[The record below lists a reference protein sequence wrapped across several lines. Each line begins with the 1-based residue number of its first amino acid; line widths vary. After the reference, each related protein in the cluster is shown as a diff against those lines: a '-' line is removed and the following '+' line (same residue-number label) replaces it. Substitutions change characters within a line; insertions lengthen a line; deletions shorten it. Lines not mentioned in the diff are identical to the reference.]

1 MFFYALPRPCPLAQA
16 VGPTSRSGPAAASK
30 LELGST
36 SLWAGPLRRSYTL
49 TGLVHGDGG
58 ALDGGARQRLRTP
71 PHFPSPHSALVK
83 WRKDQII
90 HSPWSV
96 SPHPT

>member
-1 MFFYALPRPCPLAQA
+1 MFFYALPRPCLLAQA

-36 SLWAGPLRRSYTL
+36 SLWAGPLHRSCML

-58 ALDGGARQRLRTP
+58 ARQRKSGLRT

-96 SPHPT
+96 SPHST